1 LVNVPGRNLEVGT
14 ARLIRIIPSLT
25 VDLFEQVPLM
35 PFFDWL
41 FQQTF
46 GKPKPAPEP
55 TPPPPPPGE
64 SAALTAG
71 SPPPQPQQPQPPRR
85 RDVLLGL
92 EAADLLP
99 ITETE
104 LKESLQELTRKNAF
118 RLGIRGSIPPGHD
131 ERTQLIGRALVTHG
145 LLTADQLVEIHRIGA
160 EHDQLRRAEEV
171 AKQQAEFSAQ
181 AAIRADREQRAKR
194 KEQKKAESA
203 ERKRKHA
210 EEIAQRRAT
219 DIIFLGRGVS
229 GRLHLRQSDTAK
241 LQTAGLPVMSTP
253 ADVAAALGLPIPKL
267 RWLLFHTEVATR
279 IHYIHFQ
286 VPKRSGGTRTLSA
299 PHRTLKTA
307 QHWIFENILT
317 KLPVEAPAHGFVTGR
332 SIVTNAQQ
340 HVGRKVVLNMDLEGF
355 FPSIG
360 FPRVRSVFFRLGYSP
375 CVATMLALLCTEC
388 PRKEVVYDGK
398 KYFVATGQ
406 RGLPQGACTSPALS
420 NQVARRL
427 DKRLGG
433 LAVKMKLTYTRYA
446 DDLSFS
452 GDQELNERV
461 GYLMARV
468 RHIAQEEGFGVNEK
482 KSRVLRRNTAQKVTG
497 LVVNDKP
504 GVSRKEVRRLRA
516 ILHRARTEGL
526 EQQNREGRANF
537 VAWLTG
543 KIAYVSM
550 VRPEVGAKLKGE
562 LQALLQR

>member
-1 LVNVPGRNLEVGT
+1 
-14 ARLIRIIPSLT
+14 
-25 VDLFEQVPLM
+25 M

-46 GKPKPAPEP
+46 GKPKPAPGVGAATPQAGSPAAGPAPP
-55 TPPPPPPGE
+55 TPPPETPAPAPAQQE
-64 SAALTAG
+64 QPQPA
-71 SPPPQPQQPQPPRR
+71 QPQQPPRK

-99 ITETE
+99 ITEAE
-104 LKESLQELTRKNAF
+104 LKESLQELTRRNAF

-145 LLTADQLVEIHRIGA
+145 LLTPDQLLEIHRVGA
-160 EHDQLRRAEEV
+160 EFDQLRRAEEL
-171 AKQQAEFSAQ
+171 AKQQAQFSAQ
-181 AAIRADREQRAKR
+181 AAVRADRERRAKL

-203 ERKRKHA
+203 EKKRKHA
-210 EEIAQRRAT
+210 EDVAHRRAT

-229 GRLHLRQSDTAK
+229 GRLNQRQSDAEK
-241 LQTAGLPVMSTP
+241 LQANGLPVLSTP
-253 ADVAAALGLPIPKL
+253 ADVAAALGLTIPKL
-267 RWLLFHTEVATR
+267 RWLAFHTEVATR

-299 PHRTLKTA
+299 PHRTLKAA

-317 KLPVEAPAHGFVTGR
+317 KLAVESPAHGFVTGR
-332 SIVTNAQQ
+332 SILTNAQQ
-340 HVGRKVVLNMDLEGF
+340 HVGRKVLLNMDLEGF
-355 FPSIG
+355 FPNIG

-375 CVATMLALLCTEC
+375 CAATILALLCTEC
-388 PRKEVVYDGK
+388 PRKEVVYDGR

-427 DKRLGG
+427 DKRLAG
-433 LAVKMKLTYTRYA
+433 LAAKLGLTYTRYA

-482 KSRVLRRNTAQKVTG
+482 KSRVLRRNTAQVVTG

-516 ILHRARTEGL
+516 ILHRARAEGL
-526 EQQNREGRANF
+526 ERQNREGRPNF
-537 VAWLTG
+537 VAWLAG

-550 VRPEVGAKLKGE
+550 VRPDVGGKLKAQ